1 MPNSIKYSTT
11 GDTLSLRKG
20 NFYIGTGDVGKGPT
34 SSSGHWNGI
43 TPPSGGYSVYKNKV
57 SNGPAIWTAA
67 SDNQLVL
74 LTNNIEGTSF
84 TTAQQ
89 CLNYYATQTDKMVL
103 NEDYEGIITNGL
115 VLNLD
120 AGFTPSYQG
129 SGTTWYDLS
138 YSGNNGTL
146 TNGPTY
152 SSLDG
157 GYISFDGV
165 DDYVLTSYSANP
177 SYFTIEMIARPKNV
191 NTGTSKVF
199 LGKYKNSGNDYWIG
213 LHATDSSIVW
223 SANGGLCDSDVI
235 ANVNTFYTISA
246 SVGQTSQKI
255 YVDGQFKK
263 SASTVTTSPQG
274 NIALG
279 VFGENFGFDTN
290 VDISSV
296 RIYNRELTSSEILQN
311 YNSGLSRFNTSNIVK
326 NGLVLNLDSSNT
338 VSYPTS
344 GTTWTD
350 LSGYGNKGTLTNGP
364 TFDSTSKSIVF
375 DGVDDYVDCGVGMSS
390 TGKITVNAWVKL
402 NNVNTFQHIVDSSS
416 NTWHLAMLNNIPYF
430 WNGSTYHT
438 TGTQLNSGT
447 WYMITGV
454 QGTTLD
460 VYVNG
465 VLSNS
470 LNSDINVTTNNV
482 WLGRWQSPQFGV
494 RPLNGNIELA
504 QIYNRALSPTEILQ
518 NYYGG
523 PIVTSGLVMALDAGN
538 LVSYVNGTTSTN
550 SLVGS
555 NVGTLNNGTGFSGGN
570 GGVWD
575 FDGTNDWIQIPT
587 YTFGNGNW
595 SVSAWVNADDS
606 SNYNI
611 ISNSSGGPVANA
623 FGLETGKIFYR
634 NYDGNWQNRI
644 GNTTLSNGNWYMLT
658 WVNYAG
664 ASDSLGTMRMY
675 VNGVIDSS
683 QFNSYTTNGGPCDA
697 IGRNWFSF
705 YNGKIGNIQFYN
717 KSLTDSEIARNFNAY
732 KSRFG
737 L

>member
-1 MPNSIKYSTT
+1 MV
-11 GDTLSLRKG
+11 
-20 NFYIGTGDVGKGPT
+20 F
-34 SSSGHWNGI
+34 
-43 TPPSGGYSVYKNKV
+43 NK
-57 SNGPAIWTAA
+57 
-67 SDNQLVL
+67 
-74 LTNNIEGTSF
+74 
-84 TTAQQ
+84 
-89 CLNYYATQTDKMVL
+89 
-103 NEDYEGIITNGL
+103 DYEGIITNGL

-120 AGFTPSYQG
+120 AGFIPSYQG
-129 SGTTWYDLS
+129 SGTTWYDLG
-138 YSGNNGTL
+138 YSGFNGTL
-146 TNGPTY
+146 TNGATY

-157 GYISFDGV
+157 GSIVFDGV
-165 DDYVLTSYSANP
+165 DDWVNCGNSLDSLVNLSLECWVNSGTQSMSYAGLISKTLSNADGWEIRTGFNFSPTQTFVQFRYKGDNAVAGQVTLDNNRWYHLLATGQLGSQRLYVNGILSVSD
-177 SYFTIEMIARPKNV
+177 SV
-191 NTGTSKVF
+191 NTTPNPNSNN
-199 LGKYKNSGNDYWIG
+199 LSIGKLAYASLYF
-213 LHATDSSIVW
+213 
-223 SANGGLCDSDVI
+223 NGKIPI
-235 ANVNTFYTISA
+235 A
-246 SVGQTSQKI
+246 
-255 YVDGQFKK
+255 
-263 SASTVTTSPQG
+263 
-274 NIALG
+274 
-279 VFGENFGFDTN
+279 
-290 VDISSV
+290 
-296 RIYNRELTSSEILQN
+296 RIYNRALSASEILQN
-311 YNSGLSRFNTSNIVK
+311 YNSGLARFNTLNIVK

-338 VSYPTS
+338 VSYPTT
-344 GTTWTD
+344 GTVWRD
-350 LSGYGNKGTLTNGP
+350 LSGYGNTGTLTNGP

-717 KSLTDSEIARNFNAY
+717 KSLTDSEIAQNYNAY